1 MIPKQENNI
10 SLIYFDN
17 MLTKD
22 EQVSFEKQLDNLDV
36 LLSLYYTSENSDT
49 PLDQFTLSSFLFLPQ
64 PLISNND

>member
-22 EQVSFEKQLDNLDV
+22 ELVPFGKQLDNLDV
-36 LLSLYYTSENSDT
+36 LFGLYYTSENSDT
-49 PLDQFTLSSFLFLPQ
+49 ALDQFTLSSFYSYLNL
-64 PLISNND
+64 